1 MGFIN
6 QGQITLRLAE
16 KKRHEG
22 EEEGNGNE
30 EIGMEGPGRGGGL
43 NIDKMVIMPGSEGWE
58 GKSAPRK
65 TGWRSSLYLKWHNDR
80 RGGSGGGWGGGQPP
94 PPP

>member
-6 QGQITLRLAE
+6 QGQITLRLAS

-58 GKSAPRK
+58 GKNAPEK
-65 TGWRSSLYLKWHNDR
+65 TGWRSCLYLKWHDD
-80 RGGSGGGWGGGQPP
+80 RGGAPWWRRQQPP
-94 PPP
+94 